1 MKYNY
6 QFSDLNRK
14 DEYLIL
20 QEHSYLILISFPK
33 SLLPTFFVFLFVLF
47 FLAVFGDS
55 VFDIDFDIEGKP
67 VALTQKDLSY
77 DYTSENGMLHIY
89 IESVH
94 LESGQENKEE
104 YKSSSSF
111 STLNSVK
118 ARFSR
123 IFFGAKS

>member
-1 MKYNY
+1 M
-6 QFSDLNRK
+6 FS
-14 DEYLIL
+14 
-20 QEHSYLILISFPK
+20 
-33 SLLPTFFVFLFVLF
+33 
-47 FLAVFGDS
+47 LAVFGDS